1 MINTRSVNLEYCDC
15 TQVFAA
21 ATDMSRRHASPQWGA
36 GHSSLARCEQ
46 SVVASDDVSEELP

>member
-1 MINTRSVNLEYCDC
+1 MINTESVKLEYCGC

-21 ATDMSRRHASPQWGA
+21 VTDISRRQASPQWGA

-46 SVVASDDVSEELP
+46 SVVASDDVSGELP